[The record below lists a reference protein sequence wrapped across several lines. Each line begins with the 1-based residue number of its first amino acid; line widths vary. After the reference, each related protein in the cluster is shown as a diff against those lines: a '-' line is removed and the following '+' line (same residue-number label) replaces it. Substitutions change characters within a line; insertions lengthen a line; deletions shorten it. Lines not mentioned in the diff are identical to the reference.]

1 MENCLIT
8 KLKGAIPFNN
18 EVDYLDKLLVEATGL
33 SKINVY
39 LTANSPIVSAK
50 VVSGDV
56 QIGGSDGAYSNGI
69 SNVVVNTAD
78 NVTYSGNIF
87 SNSKGGFFTIDFNS
101 ILTIQSDN
109 NFKQGAAFRSKDLY
123 RMKNLQEISALTVNG
138 SLDDLKKLKNIN
150 LSNTSKISGDISV
163 FENSKS
169 LIRLYTQLIKD
180 IYGDIGILGTCP
192 NITNISLNYTSVG
205 GSIEGFIANQKKIN
219 RTNATI
225 EIVNGGNSVTYQG
238 NIISKNVR
246 ITFDET
252 GNESIA
258 LYN

>member
-1 MENCLIT
+1 MENCLVT
-8 KLKGAIPFNN
+8 KLKGTIPFNK

-33 SKINVY
+33 SKINVHFK
-39 LTANSPIVSAK
+39 ANSPVVSAK
-50 VVSGDV
+50 VVSGNV
-56 QIGGSDGAYSNGI
+56 QIGGSDGAYSNVI
-69 SNVVVNTAD
+69 PNVVVNTSD

-101 ILTIQSDN
+101 ILIMQNDSSL
-109 NFKQGAAFRSKDLY
+109 KQGAAFRSKDLC

-138 SLDDLKKLKNIN
+138 SLDDLKKLKNIE

-169 LIRLYTQLIKD
+169 IIRLNTSLIKG
-180 IYGDIGILGTCP
+180 ISGDIGILGTCP
-192 NITNISLNYTSVG
+192 NITYIALNYTSVG

-225 EIVNGGNSVTYQG
+225 KIINGGNSVTYQG
-238 NIISKNVR
+238 AIISKNVR
-246 ITFDET
+246 ITFDGT
-252 GNESIA
+252 GNESVE
-258 LYN
+258 LYT

>member
-1 MENCLIT
+1 MGNCLIT
-8 KLKGAIPFNN
+8 KLKGAIPFNK

-39 LTANSPIVSAK
+39 LKANSPIVSAK
-50 VVSGDV
+50 VVSGNV
-56 QIGGSDGAYSNGI
+56 QIGRSDGAYSNGI
-69 SNVVVNTAD
+69 PNVVVNTSD
-78 NVTYSGNIF
+78 NVTYSGSIF

-101 ILTIQSDN
+101 ILTMQSDGSL
-109 NFKQGAAFRSKDLY
+109 KQGAAFRSKDLY
-123 RMKNLQEISALTVNG
+123 RMKNLQEISSLTVNG
-138 SLDDLKKLKNIN
+138 SLDDLKKLKVIE

-169 LIRLYTQLIKD
+169 LLKLNTGLIKG

-192 NITNISLNYTSVG
+192 NINNISLNYTSVG

-225 EIVNGGNSVTYQG
+225 TIINGGNSVTYQG
-238 NIISKNVR
+238 ASIDRNAR
-246 ITFDET
+246 ITFDGT
-252 GNESIA
+252 GNESVE
-258 LYN
+258 LYT

>member
-8 KLKGAIPFNN
+8 KLKGTIPFNK

-33 SKINVY
+33 SKIEFY
-39 LTANSPIVSAK
+39 LVANSPIVSAK
-50 VVSGDV
+50 VVSGNV
-56 QIGGSDGAYSNGI
+56 QIGGRDGVYSNGI
-69 SNVVVNTAD
+69 PNVVVNTMD
-78 NVTYSGNIF
+78 NGKYSGNIF

-101 ILTIQSDN
+101 ILTMQSADN
-109 NFKQGAAFRSKDLY
+109 LKQGVVFRSKDLY
-123 RMKNLQEISALTVNG
+123 RMKNLQEILALTVNG
-138 SLDDLKKLKNIN
+138 SLDDLKKLKTIQ

-169 LIRLYTQLIKD
+169 IINLNAELIKG

-192 NITNISLNYTSVG
+192 NITNIALNYTSVG

-225 EIVNGGNSVTYQG
+225 KIINGGNSVTYQG
-238 NIISKNVR
+238 NII
-246 ITFDET
+246 D
-252 GNESIA
+252 
-258 LYN
+258 